1 MYDAVQILGSL
12 LILTAFIA
20 GITDRLSNTSYPYLV
35 MNAIGS
41 TTLAVEAAISVE
53 WGFLLLEGV
62 WAAVSLFSITRKAIR
77 PTAAAESQQA

>member
-1 MYDAVQILGSL
+1 MYDTVQILGSL
-12 LILTAFIA
+12 LILVAFTAA
-20 GITDRLSNTSYPYLV
+20 LTDRLPNTSYSYLA

-62 WAAVSLFSITRKAIR
+62 WAAVSLYSLTRKAFR
-77 PTAAAESQQA
+77 PAAAGAPRRN